1 MKQLKRPTSLISHWF
16 SVEMVQKLCKRK
28 RWNGW
33 SKSIVLENK
42 VVINFDFR
50 SGAKKSGHLD
60 YPFKSYGPK
69 FVSMH
74 KTCGE
79 VGVKKKSH
87 GYNFQFQASIWI
99 EHGSHM
105 VLFRSYSY
113 QKSKLKIVA
122 VGFFFNAAYF
132 WGQIENFRVVWLWA
146 PITPLQKL

>member
-1 MKQLKRPTSLISHWF
+1 MAHGTGKVRSF
-16 SVEMVQKLCKRK
+16 SFEGTANAETVGQ
-28 RWNGW
+28 NQFF
-33 SKSIVLENK
+33 LENK

-87 GYNFQFQASIWI
+87 GHNFD
-99 EHGSHM
+99 
-105 VLFRSYSY
+105 L
-113 QKSKLKIVA
+113 
-122 VGFFFNAAYF
+122 
-132 WGQIENFRVVWLWA
+132 
-146 PITPLQKL
+146 

>member
-1 MKQLKRPTSLISHWF
+1 MSYKAVHVARA
-16 SVEMVQKLCKRK
+16 RGG
-28 RWNGW
+28 NGW
-33 SKSIVLENK
+33 SKSIFLKNK

-87 GYNFQFQASIWI
+87 GHNFD
-99 EHGSHM
+99 
-105 VLFRSYSY
+105 L
-113 QKSKLKIVA
+113 
-122 VGFFFNAAYF
+122 
-132 WGQIENFRVVWLWA
+132 
-146 PITPLQKL
+146 